1 MKPILHKRIGA
12 PLFFMMFGLA
22 AMSTAQAGERRCT
35 FYEDPSA
42 DGNVFEPPRW
52 PGSLTPGMYAQPGIV
67 RAGRDDFYQF
77 IAWRALAG
85 MPLDAAAQERLRP
98 FDPCW
103 LTETSEHHGHNPHND
118 AALKHALEGW
128 QTERLRGGGPKQ
140 AALAIAGK
148 DSSVLNCPADAF
160 RNATRTLGI
169 RLTNYGA
176 DATLRDWVV
185 GQDAVFANCAAPGA
199 MPADAPAGAPDW
211 LRMDRAYQQAAAH
224 FYRGAY
230 PEAAAR
236 FDAIAQ
242 DAASPWRA
250 IAPYLAARADVRAA
264 SAADDGK
271 ADAALMASALKRLEP
286 LADASTDTP
295 LRTDA
300 RRLRQ
305 LILLRTAPAQ
315 VLARLDTELGSAAP
329 SANIGQDVRD
339 YSYAWRATAPA
350 ERGQLG
356 YGAWLAVMRS
366 ARAANAS
373 PAEALRQWEATQQLP
388 WLVAALTRAT
398 PQAPPPEALL
408 TAAQA
413 LAPASPAYL
422 TARYHL
428 ARLAASDAEA
438 VAIVD
443 AALALRP
450 ALGADDANA
459 FKRIGL
465 ARARNLDD
473 VGRFIVRSGVL
484 PVRGEAPAAAMDV
497 AAFLNTGLPLDML
510 ATLAQQKNL
519 PPKLRAELET
529 VAWTRALPLARPDVA
544 TRLAPAIKARF
555 AGSAPLVDQ
564 MLAEPNPALRR
575 GISAML
581 LARYPGMV
589 ANVSPFI
596 GYEADPT
603 KFAHPIMRASNNLER
618 SRENWWQVFAGG
630 KPTYGKSVPAPAVP
644 TFLAADAAATLRAER
659 ATLAAL
665 PSGTDYLAGLV
676 MEHAT
681 REPRDARLPQALSM
695 LIRAHGG
702 DARGQYTAPMFKH
715 LHKYFTRNEWAKRTP
730 THR

>member
-1 MKPILHKRIGA
+1 MHKRVGA

-22 AMSTAQAGERRCT
+22 AITTAQAGERRCT

-52 PGSLTPGMYAQPGIV
+52 PGSLTPGMFAQPGIV

-103 LTETSEHHGHNPHND
+103 LNETSERGGHNPHNEP
-118 AALKHALEGW
+118 ALKRALEGW
-128 QTERLRGGGPKQ
+128 QTERARAGGPKL

-148 DSSVLNCPADAF
+148 DASVLNCPADAF
-160 RNATRTLGI
+160 RNATRTLAI
-169 RLTNYGA
+169 RLASYGN
-176 DATLRDWVV
+176 DATLRDWIV
-185 GQDAVFANCAAPGA
+185 GQDAVFANCAAPTA
-199 MPADAPAGAPDW
+199 MPAEAPAGTPQW

-242 DAASPWRA
+242 DAASPWHVT
-250 IAPYLAARADVRAA
+250 APYLAARADVRAA
-264 SAADDGK
+264 TAAGYDTV
-271 ADAALMASALKRLEP
+271 DAALMASALKRLEP
-286 LADASTDTP
+286 LADAATDTP
-295 LRTDA
+295 LRADA

-305 LILLRTAPAQ
+305 LVMLRTAPAQ
-315 VLARLDTELGSAAP
+315 VLARLDAELGSAAP
-329 SANIGQDVRD
+329 SATIGQDVRD
-339 YSYAWRATAPA
+339 YSYAWRTTPSA
-350 ERGQLG
+350 ERGQLA
-356 YGAWLAVMRS
+356 YGAWLAAMRS

-373 PAEALRQWEATQQLP
+373 PAEALRQWETTQQLP
-388 WLVAALTRAT
+388 WLVAALTLAT
-398 PQAPPPEALL
+398 PQAPAPAALL
-408 TAAQA
+408 AAAQE
-413 LAPASPAYL
+413 LEPASPAYL

-428 ARLAASDAEA
+428 ARLAASDADA

-443 AALALRP
+443 AVLALRP

-465 ARARNLDD
+465 ARARTLAD
-473 VGRFIVRSGVL
+473 VGRFIARSTVL
-484 PVRGEAPAAAMDV
+484 PVRGEAPVAAMDV
-497 AAFLNTGLPLDML
+497 ASFLNTGLPLDML
-510 ATLAQQKNL
+510 VTLAQQKNL

-529 VAWTRALPLARPDVA
+529 VAWTRSLPLNRPDVA

-555 AGSAPLVDQ
+555 AGSGPLVDQ
-564 MLAEPNPALRR
+564 MLAETNPALRR

-589 ANVSPFI
+589 GNVSPYI
-596 GYEADPT
+596 RYEADGAM
-603 KFAHPIMRASNNLER
+603 FAYPIMRASNNLER
-618 SRENWWQVFAGG
+618 SRENWWSVFAGG
-630 KPTYGKSVPAPAVP
+630 TPTYGKRVAAPAMP
-644 TFLAADAAATLRAER
+644 AFLAAGAAATLRAER

-715 LHKYFTRNEWAKRTP
+715 LHAHFARHEWAKRTP